1 MRAYLMLPLLALAA
15 CNSTD
20 DTTGV
25 TPGEA
30 TELNQA
36 ADTLDINAT
45 DPDPQDAAPAP
56 PADTE

>member
-15 CNSTD
+15 CNATD

-25 TPGEA
+25 TAGEA
-30 TELNQA
+30 AELNQA

-45 DPDPQDAAPAP
+45 DPDPQDADSTP
-56 PADTE
+56 E